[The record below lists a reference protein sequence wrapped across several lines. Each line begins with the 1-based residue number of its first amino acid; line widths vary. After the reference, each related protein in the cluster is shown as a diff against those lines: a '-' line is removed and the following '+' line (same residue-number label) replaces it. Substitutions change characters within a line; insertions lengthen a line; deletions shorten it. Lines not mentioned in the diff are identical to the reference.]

1 MALAT
6 FSLSLSPWLSP
17 FNIFFCYLSSKFR
30 TLFQIFVQR
39 FSLLSCPVARFDSCS
54 CHRQLSSAQAS
65 GIIVRSFH
73 QFVSWSGGRS
83 VGGLIRSKRA
93 CLLASKIC
101 SCLVCALSLLS
112 KCSTSPSLSLS
123 LSTFFS
129 LAKFQFQV
137 HSASKFKNVCSPA

>member
-6 FSLSLSPWLSP
+6 FSLSLPL
-17 FNIFFCYLSSKFR
+17 IFFFRYLSSKFR

-39 FSLLSCPVARFDSCS
+39 FSLLSCPVARLDSCS

-65 GIIVRSFH
+65 GIIVRSVH

-112 KCSTSPSLSLS
+112 KCSTSPPFPLSLP
-123 LSTFFS
+123 FS
-129 LAKFQFQV
+129 LLQNFN
-137 HSASKFKNVCSPA
+137 FKCTRQANSQNVCSPA